1 MIIFIK
7 DRPIHIVSQKNRESL
22 AENSTFDT
30 VIDVRLDIL
39 KATEL
44 IGHVLILNATA
55 ISTEKLFN
63 LLNKLDLSELQSVTV
78 VAKLQDSVQER
89 IEKMFTIVKAAG
101 GVVVKDGQI
110 LLMHRRG
117 VWDLPKGKL
126 DGGEKSKRAA
136 IREVEEETGVRAE
149 LLEKICVTWHT
160 YLENDKQILKRT
172 KWYLMRSI
180 DDTKLQPQK
189 DEGIDKLEWVT
200 DEQAKKLLV
209 NSFSSIRY
217 VFEAYKKNKSVL
229 SKKQNDERL
238 KTI

>member
-7 DRPIHIVSQKNRESL
+7 DRPIRILSQKNRESL

-30 VIDVRLDIL
+30 VIDVRLDLL

-44 IGHVLILNATA
+44 IGHVLVLNATA

-78 VAKLQDSVQER
+78 VAKYQTSIEDR
-89 IEKMFTIVKAAG
+89 IQKMFTVVKAAG
-101 GVVVKDGQI
+101 GVVVKDDKI
-110 LLMHRRG
+110 LLMYRRG

-126 DGGEKSKRAA
+126 DSGEKSKRAA
-136 IREVEEETGVRAE
+136 VREVEEETGVEAE
-149 LLEKICVTWHT
+149 LLDKICVTWHT

-172 KWYLMRSI
+172 KWYLMRCVNDNRLS
-180 DDTKLQPQK
+180 PQK
-189 DEGIDKLEWVT
+189 EEGIDKLEWATEV
-200 DEQAKKLLV
+200 QAKKLLV

-217 VFEAYKKNKSVL
+217 VFEAYKKVKETL
-229 SKKQNDERL
+229 
-238 KTI
+238 